1 MGLRENFGQ
10 DDCGIQSGDP
20 HFRDTVE
27 TEITRIPCW
36 N

>member
-27 TEITRIPCW
+27 TQIT
-36 N
+36 